1 MWVQNTTE
9 ERISPKLQI
18 KWNGSYK
25 IIAKPSLSNFSLQ
38 DLNKINLM
46 LLRMLIDLIKS
57 FYPKDD
63 LIEAFVSQEEKEM
76 KMSNQKEQVERRT
89 IRLKP

>member
-1 MWVQNTTE
+1 
-9 ERISPKLQI
+9 
-18 KWNGSYK
+18 
-25 IIAKPSLSNFSLQ
+25 
-38 DLNKINLM
+38 M
-46 LLRMLIDLIKS
+46 LLRMLIDLIKA